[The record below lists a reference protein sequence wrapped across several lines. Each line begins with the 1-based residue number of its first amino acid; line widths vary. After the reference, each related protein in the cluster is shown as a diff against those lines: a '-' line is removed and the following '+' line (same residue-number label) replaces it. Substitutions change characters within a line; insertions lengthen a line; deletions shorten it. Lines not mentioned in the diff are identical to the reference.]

1 MNERPSRPTG
11 PRHPSSQREEGPPP
25 VPESERRKPWVQL
38 KYMSYHPHIYPAMV
52 AKVSLD
58 AKAGSLVT
66 VYGKDGH
73 VFGAGLFNPHAR
85 VPLRIHTHTTDPVDE
100 AWFDRALDEAVAL
113 RREYLGL
120 DAVTDAYRVIH
131 ADGDALGGLVVDR
144 YADVLSVEVTSL
156 GVLRRLPRWLPRL
169 HAALGTKREIVRVD
183 PKIAR
188 IEGIDPREIP
198 VPSPIRPV
206 KIREHGVTFEVDFA
220 EGHKTGFFCDQRDN
234 RLKLAN
240 LAKGKRM
247 LELCT
252 YTGGFSIYAK
262 MLGAEE
268 VTAVDLDEKA
278 IAMAKRNANLNNA
291 KVNFIHADAFSY
303 ARQMIKNGETFDVV
317 LLDPP
322 KFVDDREFRDEG
334 FKKYN
339 DLNVLGLRLAKPG
352 ALFVTCS
359 CSGLV
364 TPEEFEDL
372 VVRAA
377 HRYDRRL
384 QILDRTGAG
393 SDHPAMSN
401 YPESRYLKVL
411 WARVW

>member
-1 MNERPSRPTG
+1 MNEKPERQESTRPARAPFA
-11 PRHPSSQREEGPPP
+11 PA
-25 VPESERRKPWVQL
+25 VPEAQRPKPWVQL
-38 KYMSYHPHIYPAMV
+38 KYMSYHPHIYPAMI
-52 AKVSLD
+52 AKVSLG
-58 AKAGSLVT
+58 AKAGDLVS
-66 VYGKDGH
+66 VYGKEGH
-73 VFGAGLFNPHAR
+73 LFGTGLFNPHAR
-85 VPLRIHTHTTDPVDE
+85 VPLRIHTHGTEPVDE
-100 AWFDRALDEAVAL
+100 TWFDAALDNAVAL
-113 RREYLGL
+113 RRDYLNL
-120 DAVTDAYRVIH
+120 DGVTDAYRVIH

-156 GVLRRLPRWLPRL
+156 GVLRRLSRWLPRL
-169 HAALGTKREIVRVD
+169 HEALGTKREIVRVD
-183 PKIAR
+183 PRIAR
-188 IEGIDPREIP
+188 LEGIDPKEIP
-198 VPSPIRPV
+198 VPTPGRPV

-234 RLKLAN
+234 RRKLAE

-252 YTGGFSIYAK
+252 YTGGFSIHAK
-262 MLGAEE
+262 AGGASE

-291 KVNFIHADAFSY
+291 RIDFVHADAFSF
-303 ARQMIKNGETFDVV
+303 ARQMIRNGEKWDVV

-322 KFVDDREFRDEG
+322 KFVDDREFRDPG

-339 DLNVLGLRLAKPG
+339 DLNVLGLQLAKPG

-372 VVRAA
+372 VVQAA

-393 SDHPAMSN
+393 GDHPAMSN
-401 YPESRYLKVL
+401 YPESRYLKVI

>member
-1 MNERPSRPTG
+1 MNERPFSPDNKRPAERPAPPT
-11 PRHPSSQREEGPPP
+11 PVAESQ
-25 VPESERRKPWVQL
+25 RRKPWVEL
-38 KYMSYHPHIYPAMV
+38 KYMSFHPHIYPAMV
-52 AKVSLD
+52 RKVSLG
-58 AKAGSLVT
+58 AKPGDLVT
-66 VYGKDGH
+66 VYGKDGQI
-73 VFGAGLFNPHAR
+73 FGFGLFNPHAR
-85 VPLRIHTHTTDPVDE
+85 VPLRIHAHTTE
-100 AWFDRALDEAVAL
+100 QASEEWFDQRVDDAASLRKDYLKLDEQ
-113 RREYLGL
+113 
-120 DAVTDAYRVIH
+120 TDAYRVVH
-131 ADGDALGGLVVDR
+131 ADGDSLGGLVVDR

-156 GVLRRLPRWLPRL
+156 GVLQRLPRWLPRL
-169 HAALGTKREIVRVD
+169 HTALGTKREIVRVD

-188 IEGIDPREIP
+188 IEAIDPRDIP
-198 VPSPIRPV
+198 TPAAMRPV
-206 KIREHGVTFEVDFA
+206 KIKEHGVTFEVDFA

-262 MLGAEE
+262 MKGAEE

-291 KVNFIHADAFSY
+291 KVNFVHADAFTY
-303 ARQMIKNGETFDVV
+303 ARQMIKNGEKWDVI

-322 KFVDDREFRDEG
+322 KFVDDREFQEEG
-334 FKKYN
+334 LKKYN
-339 DLNVLGLRLAKPG
+339 DLNVLGLQLAKPG

-364 TPEEFEDL
+364 SPEQFEEL
-372 VVRAA
+372 VVKAA
-377 HRYDRRL
+377 HRYNKRL
-384 QILDRTGAG
+384 QIIDRTGAG
-393 SDHPAMSN
+393 GDHPAMSN